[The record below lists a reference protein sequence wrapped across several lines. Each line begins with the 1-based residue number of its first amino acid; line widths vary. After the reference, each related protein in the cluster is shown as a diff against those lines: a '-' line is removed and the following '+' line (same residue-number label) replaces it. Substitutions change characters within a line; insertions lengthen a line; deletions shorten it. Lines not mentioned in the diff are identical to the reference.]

1 MMTRAMPGMV
11 RRAEV
16 SRFQRVFSLRQEL
29 GQALDLVPVPV
40 ESLGEIDAGTGQ
52 TYADPV
58 FTQPSALVEIGV
70 GSAAVELGRES
81 PPVTLCGHRG

>member
-1 MMTRAMPGMV
+1 MMTRAMPSMV

-29 GQALDLVPVPV
+29 GQALDLVPVPI
-40 ESLGEIDAGTGQ
+40 ESLGEIDAGAGQ

-70 GSAAVELGRES
+70 GLPRLSLVGS
-81 PPVTLCGHRG
+81 HRR